1 MICHLDAYDDDDY
14 DVRDHEIECFDIK
27 GRRLVTTKASEAQ
40 NPSLVAR
47 PCPNREL
54 LLITN
59 VDVDIGTFCG
69 DYIMFTFLVILS
81 QRWRANGQS
90 FSRPQYVSTCVL
102 HQSGKISKLGLAV
115 LSFFQSS
122 ISNLYFTSNS

>member
-47 PCPNREL
+47 PCPNRVL

-69 DYIMFTFLVILS
+69 DSIMFTFLVILS

-102 HQSGKISKLGLAV
+102 HQSGPISKLCLA
-115 LSFFQSS
+115 
-122 ISNLYFTSNS
+122 LYIH

>member
-1 MICHLDAYDDDDY
+1 MICHLDAYDDDDDDY

-47 PCPNREL
+47 PCPNRVL

-59 VDVDIGTFCG
+59 VDVDIGTFLCLP
-69 DYIMFTFLVILS
+69 LVILS

>member
-1 MICHLDAYDDDDY
+1 MIGHHDAYDDDDY

-47 PCPNREL
+47 PCPNRVL

-81 QRWRANGQS
+81 QRWRANVQS

-102 HQSGKISKLGLAV
+102 DQSGKISKLGLAV
-115 LSFFQSS
+115 LLFFQSS
-122 ISNLYFTSNS
+122 MSNLYFTSNS

>member
-47 PCPNREL
+47 PCPNRVL

-59 VDVDIGTFCG
+59 VDVDNITNVAGG
-69 DYIMFTFLVILS
+69 AKQKAALS
-81 QRWRANGQS
+81 KRNSKSQHKG
-90 FSRPQYVSTCVL
+90 FSGVEEQT
-102 HQSGKISKLGLAV
+102 
-115 LSFFQSS
+115 
-122 ISNLYFTSNS
+122 

>member
-47 PCPNREL
+47 PCPNRVL

-69 DYIMFTFLVILS
+69 DYIMFTFGDIILKIE
-81 QRWRANGQS
+81 
-90 FSRPQYVSTCVL
+90 
-102 HQSGKISKLGLAV
+102 GKCSILFQASICFNLCLTSKRQNIKVG
-115 LSFFQSS
+115 SCSS
-122 ISNLYFTSNS
+122 LIFPVFNIKFIFYFK